1 MPQKNSPIDELIFI
15 VVLLLTVSSVLLF
28 LETKARFREKR
39 PT

>member
-1 MPQKNSPIDELIFI
+1 MPQKNSPIDELTFI
-15 VVLLLTVSSVLLF
+15 VVLLLNVSSVLLF